1 MQEIQTGK
9 NSMPEN
15 ELVSQDILNRTSKSF
30 GYQWREFKEISP
42 EDEEHFL
49 NYIFPV
55 EASFFEGKVGLD
67 AACGFG
73 RHLFYSARYG
83 AKLAIGMDFSDAAI
97 SAKENTRELGN
108 ARVVKGSAYQI
119 PFQTDSL
126 DYVYC
131 IGALHHMPD
140 PEGAFVELQ
149 KYLKPG
155 SPIFIWVYSKSRGRL
170 NALLEAVRK
179 RTTRMPYGILKAIC
193 LLAACLDYG
202 LFILPYRLL
211 KAIPGVDS
219 LTPRRIKLY
228 AKFPFH
234 TCFADWFDRLSAPI
248 RFYYN
253 REDMEGWA
261 ERSGLSNVKISP
273 TGLYGWRLY
282 GEKPN

>member
-1 MQEIQTGK
+1 
-9 NSMPEN
+9 MPEN

-126 DYVYC
+126 
-131 IGALHHMPD
+131 
-140 PEGAFVELQ
+140 
-149 KYLKPG
+149 
-155 SPIFIWVYSKSRGRL
+155 
-170 NALLEAVRK
+170 
-179 RTTRMPYGILKAIC
+179 
-193 LLAACLDYG
+193 
-202 LFILPYRLL
+202 
-211 KAIPGVDS
+211 
-219 LTPRRIKLY
+219 
-228 AKFPFH
+228 
-234 TCFADWFDRLSAPI
+234 
-248 RFYYN
+248 
-253 REDMEGWA
+253 
-261 ERSGLSNVKISP
+261 
-273 TGLYGWRLY
+273 
-282 GEKPN
+282 